1 MTRNT
6 LSLLSTCPGERRFT
20 QSSGTFGISR
30 GAVGLRRVLSC
41 GIGFAGI
48 LLASTPLYADTRYP
62 RSGSAFDYADVF
74 TVPIPPPEKDQLLKA
89 SDEKQADAL
98 TWFIAGQL
106 LEQQGELDSAMETY
120 RKSLDL
126 DPANYLLAEKVAF
139 ELMRREQSA
148 EAIGVLKDCAVAS
161 PKDARPRVTLAF
173 LYSRYLEKPDLSR
186 KYADEALAINPED
199 IALYQ
204 RLYEIHLAQGRT
216 AEANAVLDRALKSK
230 STNASFWIELGAL
243 LTDLRI
249 STGETEPNAA
259 AVKSIT
265 AIFEKAEKLAPK
277 DPAVFENAGDFFA
290 RIGDLQKAI
299 AALQK
304 AVDLNANLLSARQKL
319 AQAYLR
325 ADDPENTITQLQEI
339 IRLNPL
345 QQGAYELLGQLFQ
358 AKGDQKQAAAAFE
371 QSLLLNPNHKE
382 SYTQLAQIYL
392 GPDFDDPN
400 RAVTLME
407 QAAIQFG
414 DDVQIQFLLAIAY
427 SSAKKYQEALTVFER
442 TDVLFS
448 EQSGLEKNPFFYFQY
463 GAAAE
468 RAKLYDKAAEQ
479 FLKAIDMDPNF
490 HQAMNYLGYMWI
502 DRSENLE
509 KGGDLVKRALAIE
522 PNDGAYL
529 DSMGWYH
536 YRKGDFDQALDYLL
550 RAHETLGENDPEICN
565 HIGDAYQQ
573 LGDTGKAVEFWELAI
588 DHADAPDRID
598 VESVNDKLEAAR
610 QRLTQLQEQKAK
622 ETPATEKPGLKAE

>member
-1 MTRNT
+1 
-6 LSLLSTCPGERRFT
+6 
-20 QSSGTFGISR
+20 
-30 GAVGLRRVLSC
+30 
-41 GIGFAGI
+41 
-48 LLASTPLYADTRYP
+48 
-62 RSGSAFDYADVF
+62 
-74 TVPIPPPEKDQLLKA
+74 
-89 SDEKQADAL
+89 
-98 TWFIAGQL
+98 
-106 LEQQGELDSAMETY
+106 
-120 RKSLDL
+120 
-126 DPANYLLAEKVAF
+126 
-139 ELMRREQSA
+139 
-148 EAIGVLKDCAVAS
+148 
-161 PKDARPRVTLAF
+161 
-173 LYSRYLEKPDLSR
+173 
-186 KYADEALAINPED
+186 
-199 IALYQ
+199 
-204 RLYEIHLAQGRT
+204 
-216 AEANAVLDRALKSK
+216 
-230 STNASFWIELGAL
+230 
-243 LTDLRI
+243 
-249 STGETEPNAA
+249 
-259 AVKSIT
+259 
-265 AIFEKAEKLAPK
+265 
-277 DPAVFENAGDFFA
+277 
-290 RIGDLQKAI
+290 
-299 AALQK
+299 
-304 AVDLNANLLSARQKL
+304 
-319 AQAYLR
+319 
-325 ADDPENTITQLQEI
+325 
-339 IRLNPL
+339 
-345 QQGAYELLGQLFQ
+345 
-358 AKGDQKQAAAAFE
+358 
-371 QSLLLNPNHKE
+371 
-382 SYTQLAQIYL
+382 
-392 GPDFDDPN
+392 
-400 RAVTLME
+400 ME

-622 ETPATEKPGLKAE
+622 ETPATEKPELKAE